1 MYNYPQYAKAY
12 PQYFGSTGPKP
23 PVPEPEHP
31 EYFTYGVTN
40 INKLYGVTGL
50 KDEYKDIKEI
60 TIPKISDEGIAV
72 EAIGVDAFKNSTIEK
87 VHIQSNVL
95 AIGNRAFYGTGSL
108 IECTID
114 EGVNKAGYGIF
125 SHSSLSEI
133 TIPNS
138 LNNYG
143 SSYDAFGQD
152 SNITKVTFK
161 EGRTK
166 IVNSTCEKMMKLVDV
181 VVPKSIKT
189 IGDYTFNLCS
199 KLTNVEYAGNEAEYA
214 QITIGTGNDY
224 FKNATVTYNG

>member
-12 PQYFGSTGPKP
+12 PQYFGSVGPKP

-60 TIPKISDEGIAV
+60 TIPKVSDEGIAV

-143 SSYDAFGQD
+143 SAYDAFGQD
-152 SNITKVTFK
+152 SNITKVIFK

-166 IVNSTCEKMMKLVDV
+166 IPDN
-181 VVPKSIKT
+181 I
-189 IGDYTFNLCS
+189 CS
-199 KLTNVEYAGNEAEYA
+199 KMTKLTEVVIPN
-214 QITIGTGNDY
+214 
-224 FKNATVTYNG
+224 TVTEIGNGAFTHCTSLQNFDL